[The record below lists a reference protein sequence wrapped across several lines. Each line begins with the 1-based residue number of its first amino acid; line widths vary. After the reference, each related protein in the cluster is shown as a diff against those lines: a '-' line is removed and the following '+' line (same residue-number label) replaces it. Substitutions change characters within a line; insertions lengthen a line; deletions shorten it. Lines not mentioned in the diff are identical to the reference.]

1 MAGGNKQIVLK
12 RQRDGVPAVDDFAVA
27 DGAMP
32 QPGPG
37 QLLVRNIY
45 LSLDPFIRKAMRG
58 DHHGYALLNPG
69 DVIYGRN
76 VARVV
81 RSNHPDYAVGDV
93 IVADTGWQQFAAIDG
108 ARAGDRID
116 QTLGPLSTSI
126 GVLGMP
132 GLTAWASVT
141 HLIQPALGS
150 TFVVSAA
157 AGPVGAIC
165 GQLAKRAGA
174 RAVGIAGSAEKCQ
187 LVTRTY
193 GFDACVNYKTNDWEE
208 ALKAACPDGIDGYHD
223 NVGGAMLQAVGK
235 QLNHYATVT
244 LCGRPGDYFS
254 STFTP
259 IQLGAFVGKRAKLKG
274 LVVYDYQ
281 QDMPEYLRI
290 AAPLVRDGKLK
301 VKEDHVSGLENAPAH
316 FVRLMKGDNV
326 GKAIVAVGPEK
337 V

>member
-1 MAGGNKQIVLK
+1 MAGGNAKIVLK
-12 RQRDGVPAVDDFAVA
+12 RQRDGVPTVEDFALA
-27 DGAMP
+27 DGPMP
-32 QPGPG
+32 QPGPD
-37 QLLVRNIY
+37 QILVRNIY

-58 DHHGYALLNPG
+58 DHHGYAALNPG

-81 RSNHPDYAVGDV
+81 RSNHPAFSVGDV
-93 IVADTGWQQFAAIDG
+93 IVANTDWQQYAVIDG
-108 ARAGDRID
+108 ARVGTRVDPS
-116 QTLGPLSTSI
+116 LGPLSTAI

-132 GLTAWASVT
+132 GLTAWASVM

-174 RAVGIAGSAEKCQ
+174 RVVGIAGSAEKCQ

-193 GFDACVNYKTNDWEE
+193 GFDACVNYKTNDWED
-208 ALKAACPDGIDGYHD
+208 ALKAANAKFYSSI
-223 NVGGAMLQAVGK
+223 N
-235 QLNHYATVT
+235 
-244 LCGRPGDYFS
+244 FS
-254 STFTP
+254 RAFTP

-274 LVVYDYQ
+274 LVVYDYE
-281 QDMPEYLRI
+281 QDFPEYLRI

-316 FVRLMKGDNV
+316 FVRRIKGENV

-337 V
+337 GS